1 MGNKGRAASKK
12 KQQQI
17 SQLLSGTSCKKRK
30 RLCIQKSI
38 HLKENSDVR
47 EGDKPVSI
55 NYFRIT
61 GKYS

>member
-12 KQQQI
+12 KTQI

-38 HLKENSDVR
+38 HLKENSDVH